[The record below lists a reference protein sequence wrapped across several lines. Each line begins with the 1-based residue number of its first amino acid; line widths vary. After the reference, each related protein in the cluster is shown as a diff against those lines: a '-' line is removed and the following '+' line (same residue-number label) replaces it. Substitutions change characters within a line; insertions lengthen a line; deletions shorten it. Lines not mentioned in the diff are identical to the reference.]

1 MFRMVNLSSLST
13 ISHFFFPQKFPK
25 YEMNRTEIISAE
37 QFKKKKKKQHSNY
50 DLVEKV
56 QNNKIP
62 VKTQLTTTAKK
73 LNESEIGENSKMRGA
88 IC

>member
-13 ISHFFFPQKFPK
+13 ISHFFPQKYPK

-56 QNNKIP
+56 QNSQIP
-62 VKTQLTTTAKK
+62 VKTQLTTTTK
-73 LNESEIGENSKMRGA
+73 N
-88 IC
+88 

>member
-1 MFRMVNLSSLST
+1 
-13 ISHFFFPQKFPK
+13 
-25 YEMNRTEIISAE
+25 MNRTEIISAE

-56 QNNKIP
+56 QNNQIP

-88 IC
+88 NS